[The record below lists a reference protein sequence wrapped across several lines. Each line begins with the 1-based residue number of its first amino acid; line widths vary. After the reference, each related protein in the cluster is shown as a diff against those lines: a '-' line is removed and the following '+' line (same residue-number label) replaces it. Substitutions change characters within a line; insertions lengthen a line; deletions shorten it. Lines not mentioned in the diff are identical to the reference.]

1 MQWER
6 IKKNTNK
13 IVLLASIYI
22 ILHTVLFLLY
32 ELVTL
37 KLELSASSFPND
49 FLYSIVD
56 ISKELILC
64 AILGALQ
71 AIIFPR
77 MGAILDFPVWRCRD
91 DKEALRRFF
100 ILWFGVNVALVT
112 LNRVSTIFADKGY
125 SDLVYLIEGLS
136 LFANIV
142 YLPLTICWM
151 YSGEKLTEDDSF
163 FRVFRPITRQWSE
176 TIGMWGIIIISI
188 FISIFV
194 LGLPIFEEPSVLTA
208 ILKTLI
214 IIPLAGIDI
223 LVFCWTWLLC
233 IQSRIHGLDDDYSLD
248 DF

>member
-6 IKKNTNK
+6 IKKNANK
-13 IVLLASIYI
+13 IVLLTSVYI
-22 ILHTVLFLLY
+22 VLHTLLFLLY
-32 ELVTL
+32 ELIAL
-37 KLELSASSFPND
+37 KLEVSVNNFPND
-49 FLYSIVD
+49 FLFSIVD
-56 ISKELILC
+56 VLKEIILC
-64 AILGALQ
+64 AILGAIQ
-71 AIIFPR
+71 AIIFSR
-77 MGAILDFPVWRCRD
+77 LGVILDFPVWRCRD

-100 ILWFGVNVALVT
+100 LLWFGVNVTLIT
-112 LNRVSTIFADKGY
+112 LNRVSTVFADRGY
-125 SDLVYLIEGLS
+125 SDLAYFMGGLGLI
-136 LFANIV
+136 ANIV

-163 FRVFRPITRQWSE
+163 FRVFRPITRQWRE

-188 FISIFV
+188 LISIFI
-194 LGLPIFEEPSVLTA
+194 LGLPIFEEPSILTA

-233 IQSRIHGLDDDYSLD
+233 IQGRIQGLDDDYSLD

>member
-1 MQWER
+1 
-6 IKKNTNK
+6 
-13 IVLLASIYI
+13 
-22 ILHTVLFLLY
+22 
-32 ELVTL
+32 
-37 KLELSASSFPND
+37 
-49 FLYSIVD
+49 
-56 ISKELILC
+56 
-64 AILGALQ
+64 
-71 AIIFPR
+71 

-163 FRVFRPITRQWSE
+163 FRVFRPITRQWGE

-214 IIPLAGIDI
+214 IFLWQVLISLYFAGHGFY
-223 LVFCWTWLLC
+223 VFKVEFRDWMTT
-233 IQSRIHGLDDDYSLD
+233 IR
-248 DF
+248 